1 MAKMIGIVKK
11 RNVIFPERVSS
22 PPPDTRMTMGVIRPF
37 SIADRSLEEG
47 LYVVL
52 MGSAIIRDTISVI
65 VLG

>member
-1 MAKMIGIVKK
+1 
-11 RNVIFPERVSS
+11 
-22 PPPDTRMTMGVIRPF
+22 MTMGVIRPF

-47 LYVVL
+47 LYAVL